1 MVKRTKS
8 HGGKPNSF
16 AEFRTIYQ
24 RRIVTRT
31 RCAYSRLVFATFRH
45 LSRSVRLFARYLH
58 AAHDVQSLPLQPLI
72 FSSCVTTNFLVFLFF
87 FRISSTRL
95 FYLLYNFILARAF
108 LSIYLWDSC
117 LSMEHRSS
125 LLVTVVCS
133 CFTVQ
138 SVHHLSHLSYRH
150 SGTHFCSL
158 DITRSILR
166 SLPI

>member
-16 AEFRTIYQ
+16 AVFRAIYQ

-58 AAHDVQSLPLQPLI
+58 VAHDVQSLPLQPLI
-72 FSSCVTTNFLVFLFF
+72 FLRNHKFPRFSFFLSYFF
-87 FRISSTRL
+87 HS
-95 FYLLYNFILARAF
+95 FILSSIQFYPRTRF
-108 LSIYLWDSC
+108 ISLHLSLRFVS

-166 SLPI
+166 SLRI